1 VAAAGHVRG
10 RAAEFARAWG
20 LARSLLIY
28 HGRPWHQRRLRRLY
42 REFLRPGDLAF
53 DVGAHV
59 GDRTR
64 CFAQLGAR
72 VIAIEPQP
80 DLAARLRRQ
89 FAGDPKV
96 AVVESALGAAPGRA
110 TLFLS
115 RRTPTVTT
123 LSDAW
128 IERVQGTPGFER
140 VAWQDRREVPVTT
153 LDDLI
158 ARHGLPR
165 FCKIDV
171 EGFEAE
177 VLHGLSQPL
186 PALSLEYLPA
196 AVEVALAA
204 IARLDEL
211 GRYRFNVA
219 PGERMGWLWP
229 AWRDRR
235 EVEDWLALRRPGEL
249 SGDVYARLEDPR

>member
-1 VAAAGHVRG
+1 MATVDPERG
-10 RAAEFARAWG
+10 RAGELARAWG

-28 HGRPWHQRRLRRLY
+28 HGRPWRRRALDRLY
-42 REFLRPGDLAF
+42 REFLRQGDLAF

-59 GDRTR
+59 GDRTG
-64 CFAQLGAR
+64 CFRRLGAQ

-80 DLAARLRRQ
+80 DLAAWLRWQ

-96 AVVESALGAAPGRA
+96 AVIESALGAAPGRA
-110 TLFLS
+110 TLLMS

-128 IERVQGTPGFER
+128 VERVQGTMGFER
-140 VAWQDRREVPVTT
+140 VAWQDRREVPITT
-153 LDDLI
+153 LDRLI
-158 ARHGLPR
+158 DRHGLPR

-186 PALSLEYLPA
+186 PALSLEYVPA
-196 AVEVALAA
+196 AIDVALAA
-204 IARLDEL
+204 IGWLDEL

-219 PGERMGWLWP
+219 PGERMRWLWP
-229 AWRDRR
+229 AWRGRR
-235 EVEDWLALRRPGEL
+235 EVEDWLAQRRPGEP
-249 SGDVYARLEDPR
+249 SGDVYARLESEA

>member
-1 VAAAGHVRG
+1 MAAVDPERG
-10 RAAEFARAWG
+10 RARSLARAWG

-28 HGRPWHQRRLRRLY
+28 HGRPWRRRAQRRLY
-42 REFLRPGDLAF
+42 REFLAPGDLAF

-72 VIAIEPQP
+72 VIAIEPKP
-80 DLAARLRRQ
+80 ELAALLRRQ
-89 FAGDPKV
+89 FAGDPRV

-110 TLFLS
+110 TLFQS

-123 LSDAW
+123 LSEAW
-128 IERVQGTPGFER
+128 IERVQRTPGFER
-140 VAWQDRREVPVTT
+140 VAWPDRCEVPVTT
-153 LDDLI
+153 LDRLI

-177 VLHGLSQPL
+177 VLEGLSQPL
-186 PALSLEYLPA
+186 PALSLEYVPA
-196 AVEVALAA
+196 AVGVALAA
-204 IARLDEL
+204 LGRLDQL
-211 GRYRFNVA
+211 GRYRFNVTA
-219 PGERMGWLWP
+219 GERMRWLWP
-229 AWRDRR
+229 AWQSRR
-235 EVEDWLALRRPGEL
+235 EVEDWLARRRPGEL
-249 SGDVYARLEDPR
+249 SGDVYAQLEERR